1 MTLLRDTCASSQ
13 PGAVAADSPVERAY
27 RAKSDKRG
35 DVLGTRKRS
44 ASAELEAELAEA
56 RADVEAVTAIMKAME
71 TATSPEKAI
80 GAALTL
86 VRQRFGWAY
95 GSYWQLD
102 TAAKVLRFAQESGSA
117 GDEFRR
123 VTLEAAFAEGV
134 GLSGRAW
141 RARELVFVRNLAD
154 VTDCVRAPAATRA
167 GVRSG
172 VCFPL
177 FEEGQVVG
185 TMDFFATE
193 ELDPSEGRLAVLRA
207 IGMQVSGALAR
218 LHEQVRQEKAAQDVA
233 AVSSV
238 IRKMTQAR
246 TQDEALRSA
255 LETVRKDFD
264 WQYGSFWRLDE
275 DEQVLRFAIES
286 GDAGPEFRR
295 VTMSASFAKGVGLS
309 GRAWAA
315 GDLVF
320 VEDLG
325 ELTDCVR
332 RPAAQAAG
340 VKSGVCLPIQIGG
353 RIVGTMDFFATRTLI
368 MSASREAALRNTA
381 FLVGQAMERFTAKQ
395 ELQNAGRELLA
406 SIAEVERNVGS
417 ASAVAAQSERL
428 TVEANEQVAAL
439 GQASAEINKV
449 VEAIQS
455 IAAQTKL
462 LALNA
467 TIEAARAGES
477 GKGFAVVAGEVKELS
492 TETERATTEV
502 STRVNAIQSRVD
514 AVTASLAEIH
524 TAVEQ
529 INETQKLISGVLK
542 EQVAVTDGIL
552 N

>member
-1 MTLLRDTCASSQ
+1 M
-13 PGAVAADSPVERAY
+13 
-27 RAKSDKRG
+27 
-35 DVLGTRKRS
+35 GTRKRS

-71 TATSPEKAI
+71 TAPSPEKAI

-218 LHEQVRQEKAAQDVA
+218 LHEQVRQEKAAQDVE
-233 AVSSV
+233 AVSTV
-238 IRKMTQAR
+238 IRKMTQAK

-255 LETVRKDFD
+255 LETIRKDFD

-275 DEQVLRFAIES
+275 QEQVLRFAIES

-381 FLVGQAMERFTAKQ
+381 FLVGQAMERFTSKQ

-529 INETQKLISGVLK
+529 INETQELISGVLK